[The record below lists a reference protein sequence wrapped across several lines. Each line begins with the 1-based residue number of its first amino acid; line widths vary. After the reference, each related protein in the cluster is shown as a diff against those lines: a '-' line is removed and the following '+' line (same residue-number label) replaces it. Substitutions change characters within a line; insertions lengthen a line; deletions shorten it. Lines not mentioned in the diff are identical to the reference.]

1 MKTKVVVSI
10 IAIIGFWWSGCGTT
24 DQAQLPPPPPPASV
38 AKEEVPP
45 HVEFRTRT
53 DTVAV
58 VHSTTP
64 DSTAPSGG
72 HQSVRYMVQIGAF
85 KDPQLATAV
94 QAVARQRY
102 QLPVLNDYNPLVGLY
117 QIRIGSF
124 SSREAAI
131 DFKNQMQQEFPTDYK
146 DSWIVQLKQ

>member
-1 MKTKVVVSI
+1 V
-10 IAIIGFWWSGCGTT
+10 
-24 DQAQLPPPPPPASV
+24 Q
-38 AKEEVPP
+38 
-45 HVEFRTRT
+45 FRTRT

-64 DSTAPSGG
+64 DSTAPAGG
-72 HQSVRYMVQIGAF
+72 TQTLRYMVQIGAF

-94 QAVARQRY
+94 QAAARQRY

-124 SSREAAI
+124 SSREEAI
-131 DFKNQMQQEFPTDYK
+131 EFKNQMQREFPIDYR

>member
-1 MKTKVVVSI
+1 VKTAGVLSI
-10 IAIIGFWWSGCGTT
+10 IGIIGFFGNGCGTS
-24 DQAQLPPPPPPASV
+24 DQAQLPPPPPVPEV
-38 AKEEVPP
+38 KEEAPA

-64 DSTAPSGG
+64 DSSAPAGG
-72 HQSVRYMVQIGAF
+72 GVALRYMVQIGAF

-94 QAVARQRY
+94 QAAARQRY

-124 SSREAAI
+124 SSREAATE
-131 DFKNQMQQEFPTDYK
+131 FKNQMQREFPTEYK